1 MAYESTDFKC
11 HYIIFNDFL
20 RLMISVIALQYHY
33 PRKLISMA
41 EFLTTSGTSHHIEN
55 IIMEAKQKLL
65 LVSPYLKLS
74 KTLHERLKDASER
87 GVQIKIIY
95 GKDELKPNESNS
107 LAGLKSV
114 ELYYFENLHA
124 KCYFNE
130 TRMVITSMNM
140 YEFSEKTNREMG
152 VLIDATQDKAL
163 FQKAVEETGSIIKSS
178 EDISL
183 RKTERRYYQESINTQ
198 RNMPKMG
205 YCIRCETRINF
216 NPSKPYC
223 NDCYMIWSQF
233 ENPFY
238 EENVC
243 HSCGEFDMSTMEKP
257 LCSDCHR
264 KN

>member
-1 MAYESTDFKC
+1 
-11 HYIIFNDFL
+11 
-20 RLMISVIALQYHY
+20 
-33 PRKLISMA
+33 MA

-205 YCIRCETRINF
+205 YCIRCEARITF
-216 NPSKPYC
+216 NADKPYC
-223 NDCYMIWSQF
+223 PDCYMIWSNF
-233 ENPFY
+233 SNPHY
-238 EENVC
+238 KEAVC
-243 HSCGEFDMSTMEKP
+243 HSCGEFNSSTMEKP
-257 LCSDCHR
+257 LCYNCYS
-264 KN
+264 NNN